1 MSKSVSS
8 ETRAKE
14 SETRAKESVPGLKES
29 IPGSKEKISINEAM
43 NEYYKLKSKYETDY
57 YNKYVKPILK
67 TDDMS
72 KREKRIE
79 YQKLPKAECINCR
92 RNVGSIFT
100 IKKDSEEESRT
111 FIASC
116 GDLSNPCPL
125 NINFDYTFY
134 SELNKELM
142 SAEEDINYIKNK
154 IIIDKNNMMFG
165 YSDQSKAIDSFNNDT
180 SELKTMTE
188 GAGFVMEINIRE
200 NDNPVK
206 RDLIKKNEDKFGME
220 YLLPFKDM
228 IKTFDQSGNVEVVN
242 KAMRLYVDEMLP
254 LTKSIRNLKYEV
266 NYIDF
271 LEEKDNEDPTEK
283 GDLYILIQKKN
294 SLQNLEFNLYGA
306 SKLKSFTKGISGFDN
321 TAVNDATTNKKN
333 LEQVHKKTRKL
344 RPSLAEDVA
353 GVPVNLRKKLILQNA
368 TEAESEANEVRS
380 VADIYPEQ
388 YRGVDGVIM
397 PRKGPGGDISWT
409 NENGQRDMK
418 YQQIWNALSSEYKAA
433 LSEDEAWMKKTVDH
447 FVEFA
452 DLKRQNKVPYTSS
465 REFVHPDGL
474 LLPPRKISDTEYD
487 YGNAIYNKLLN
498 ADASGMW
505 MSFLPKPDKNT
516 SVNPAIQADEA
527 AKIWSGLFPEYYSN
541 EYNPYLTAIAS
552 NLGRRLRFTRF

>member
-1 MSKSVSS
+1 MSES
-8 ETRAKE
+8 EAKE
-14 SETRAKESVPGLKES
+14 T
-29 IPGSKEKISINEAM
+29 GSKEKISINEAM

-67 TDDMS
+67 TDDKS

-100 IKKDSEEESRT
+100 IKKDSEENSRT

-125 NINFDYTFY
+125 NINFDYTFF

-142 SAEEDINYIKNK
+142 STEEDINYIKNK
-154 IIIDKNNMMFG
+154 IIVDKNNMMFG
-165 YSDQSKAIDSFNNDT
+165 YSDQSKAIAIFNNDT
-180 SELKTMTE
+180 SELKTLTE

-266 NYIDF
+266 NYVDF

-306 SKLKSFTKGISGFDN
+306 NKLQSFTRGVSGFDN
-321 TAVNDATTNKKN
+321 TAITDNK
-333 LEQVHKKTRKL
+333 
-344 RPSLAEDVA
+344 
-353 GVPVNLRKKLILQNA
+353 
-368 TEAESEANEVRS
+368 
-380 VADIYPEQ
+380 
-388 YRGVDGVIM
+388 
-397 PRKGPGGDISWT
+397 
-409 NENGQRDMK
+409 
-418 YQQIWNALSSEYKAA
+418 
-433 LSEDEAWMKKTVDH
+433 
-447 FVEFA
+447 
-452 DLKRQNKVPYTSS
+452 
-465 REFVHPDGL
+465 
-474 LLPPRKISDTEYD
+474 
-487 YGNAIYNKLLN
+487 
-498 ADASGMW
+498 
-505 MSFLPKPDKNT
+505 
-516 SVNPAIQADEA
+516 
-527 AKIWSGLFPEYYSN
+527 
-541 EYNPYLTAIAS
+541 
-552 NLGRRLRFTRF
+552 

>member
-1 MSKSVSS
+1 
-8 ETRAKE
+8 
-14 SETRAKESVPGLKES
+14 
-29 IPGSKEKISINEAM
+29 
-43 NEYYKLKSKYETDY
+43 
-57 YNKYVKPILK
+57 
-67 TDDMS
+67 
-72 KREKRIE
+72 
-79 YQKLPKAECINCR
+79 
-92 RNVGSIFT
+92 
-100 IKKDSEEESRT
+100 
-111 FIASC
+111 
-116 GDLSNPCPL
+116 
-125 NINFDYTFY
+125 
-134 SELNKELM
+134 
-142 SAEEDINYIKNK
+142 
-154 IIIDKNNMMFG
+154 
-165 YSDQSKAIDSFNNDT
+165 
-180 SELKTMTE
+180 
-188 GAGFVMEINIRE
+188 MEINIRE

-266 NYIDF
+266 NYVDF

-306 SKLKSFTKGISGFDN
+306 NKLQSFTRGVSGFDN
-321 TAVNDATTNKKN
+321 TAIATTNKKN

-344 RPSLAEDVA
+344 RPSLVEDVA
-353 GVPVNLRKKLILQNA
+353 GVPINLRKKLILQNA
-368 TEAESEANEVRS
+368 TEAEAEVREVRS

-388 YRGVDGVIM
+388 DRGVDGVVM

-452 DLKRQNKVPYTSS
+452 DLKRQKKVPYMSS

-487 YGNAIYNKLLN
+487 YGNAVYNKLLN
-498 ADASGMW
+498 ADSSGMW

-516 SVNPAIQADEA
+516 SVNPAIQSDEA
-527 AKIWSGLFPEYYSN
+527 AKVWAGLFPEYYSN
-541 EYNPYLTAIAS
+541 EYNPYLNAIAS
-552 NLGRRLRFTRF
+552 NLGRRLRFTTF